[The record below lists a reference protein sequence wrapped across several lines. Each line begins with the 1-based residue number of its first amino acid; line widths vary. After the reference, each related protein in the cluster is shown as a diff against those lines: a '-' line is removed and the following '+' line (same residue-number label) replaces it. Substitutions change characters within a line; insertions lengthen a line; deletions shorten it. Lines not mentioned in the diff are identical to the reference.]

1 MGKSCGP
8 NEPLGFFTKAHG
20 VEYGGFVKELE
31 EAIEKGGEQGES
43 MEIDPSM
50 VNDTIYQKFVKTAIC
65 VSLTT
70 GCLYGAV
77 RLFQAGTAGT
87 FDVLEK
93 RAIQMHGASQLIG
106 SVLLTHTMDLYLSE
120 IFFNKAKYPSKLIRY
135 FLLSNN
141 SE

>member
-1 MGKSCGP
+1 MAEKIHRNMTVKEVLETYPATAAIFHKYHLLIVGKSCGP

-20 VEYGGFVKELE
+20 VEYEGFVKELE

-87 FDVLEK
+87 
-93 RAIQMHGASQLIG
+93 
-106 SVLLTHTMDLYLSE
+106 
-120 IFFNKAKYPSKLIRY
+120 
-135 FLLSNN
+135 
-141 SE
+141 